1 MKGTDDDWHNC
12 ALFLIGISFCCCW
25 WWWWW
30 CCVCTR
36 YSALPLLFMPEAHLL
51 PTNPSDRLG
60 MSNVPEASQKR
71 WVLICVEVVRGSKQL
86 RRKACA
92 TSRRELGR
100 EKSLAIGRTYP
111 VKRRAGMGNVPRHY
125 LLVVATVQSSAEAD
139 CGSCVVGRLLVL
151 HHLRELRAE
160 QQMGIPPAACVRGT
174 GMHRLQR
181 IHVHIGFVHQV
192 RERRNPMAG
201 GTRGCRGY
209 RRHQPRA
216 SSGRWQPKEGT
227 TVPTAGEVA
236 CRLIKT
242 ASPSVRSRLPCASGS
257 RYVPSFFATCPA
269 GSDADEAGCARRVL
283 GLKSKVPSL
292 LVPHGA
298 AISLFPA
305 SITN

>member
-216 SSGRWQPKEGT
+216 SSGRWQPSMQRRKAQQCPLQGKWH
-227 TVPTAGEVA
+227 AG
-236 CRLIKT
+236 
-242 ASPSVRSRLPCASGS
+242 
-257 RYVPSFFATCPA
+257 
-269 GSDADEAGCARRVL
+269 
-283 GLKSKVPSL
+283 
-292 LVPHGA
+292 
-298 AISLFPA
+298 
-305 SITN
+305 